1 MSILDI
7 RELLSTNMKMVVAE
21 IAQAEASTAMKM
33 AKTMMMT
40 MTVRPRL
47 SNPVIEAGECLNLM
61 KMTK

>member
-1 MSILDI
+1 
-7 RELLSTNMKMVVAE
+7 MKMVVAE

-33 AKTMMMT
+33 AMTMMMT

-47 SNPVIEAGECLNLM
+47 PNPVIEAGECLNLM